1 MKYTFAAVYLLTLV
15 ASSQASFSKMT
26 LRMHGEKIVPKQ
38 VQGDTTMLYMVNNS
52 MVVGQGF
59 SNKLL
64 EFNPSTGKYRVVTDK
79 LQALDDSSSGS
90 CLCGENFFAV
100 ITNAP
105 VSFGLVKVNVRTGKV
120 DYLDCKDY
128 LFHKMVCDPSGDNN
142 TFIGT
147 ASQFTSPPTFSVQ
160 RYDATSQS
168 VKTIGQ
174 FPRNVEWAG
183 WDSIFSFDFDNNV
196 LLAAFA
202 TFQGGLPK
210 GAKLYE
216 MDLKT
221 GSVSGPK
228 DFEGTK
234 PVQSIFATGKDQF
247 IGTTVDANS
256 DIIQLCR
263 FDKSGS
269 SVTVSS
275 CNDAPAFH
283 TFGVPYPRCNGKLY
297 TLSQPVYQ
305 PGSPQGLYAT
315 DLSDL
320 SVNKIA
326 EVEKAIPYPVS

>member
-1 MKYTFAAVYLLTLV
+1 MKYTLAAVYLLALV

-26 LRMHGEKIVPKQ
+26 LRMHSEKIVPKQ

-52 MVVGQGF
+52 KEVGPGLPG
-59 SNKLL
+59 NKLL
-64 EFNPSTGKYRVVTDK
+64 EYNPSTRNYRVITDK
-79 LQALDDSSSGS
+79 LHGIDDSSSGS

-105 VSFGLVKVNVRTGKV
+105 ISFGLVKVNVRTGKV

-128 LFHKMVCDPSGDNN
+128 LFHEIECDPSGDNN

-168 VKTIGQ
+168 VKAIGQ

-183 WDSIFSFDFDNNV
+183 WDSIFSFDFDNNA

-202 TFQGGLPK
+202 TIQGGLPK

-228 DFEGTK
+228 NFEGTK

-256 DIIQLCR
+256 DTVQL
-263 FDKSGS
+263 
-269 SVTVSS
+269 
-275 CNDAPAFH
+275 
-283 TFGVPYPRCNGKLY
+283 L
-297 TLSQPVYQ
+297 
-305 PGSPQGLYAT
+305 
-315 DLSDL
+315 
-320 SVNKIA
+320 
-326 EVEKAIPYPVS
+326 